1 MAELPDFKQKMYA
14 FAAHIRDPDNVPAPE
29 GIEDR
34 RMGIYRELFFNN
46 IRNLLGNM
54 FPVLRKL
61 HSDDRWHSMIRGFMR
76 HHHAETPY
84 FLQLPQEFLAF
95 LQDEYEMQED
105 DFPFLLELAH
115 YEYVELA
122 LSISEDSNDLD
133 TIDPEGDLLQ
143 QPPVKSVLAWVYA
156 YRYPVHRI
164 KKDFLPAEPAEQPV
178 FLAVYRR
185 ADDSVGFLELNPV
198 TARLLE
204 AIENNDQG
212 MTGEALLRELAKE
225 IDYADADALVAH
237 GAAALD
243 EMRELEIVIGTRVP
257 TTGD

>member
-1 MAELPDFKQKMYA
+1 M
-14 FAAHIRDPDNVPAPE
+14 
-29 GIEDR
+29 
-34 RMGIYRELFFNN
+34 
-46 IRNLLGNM
+46 
-54 FPVLRKL
+54 
-61 HSDDRWHSMIRGFMR
+61 
-76 HHHAETPY
+76 
-84 FLQLPQEFLAF
+84 
-95 LQDEYEMQED
+95 
-105 DFPFLLELAH
+105 
-115 YEYVELA
+115 
-122 LSISEDSNDLD
+122 
-133 TIDPEGDLLQ
+133 
-143 QPPVKSVLAWVYA
+143 
-156 YRYPVHRI
+156 
-164 KKDFLPAEPAEQPV
+164 EPAEQPV